1 MAPLV
6 EYASYEEDENLQ
18 DLWAKLI
25 ENILS
30 LPASVILQ
38 QTAIEVLNK
47 VSNEEV
53 KKNTWLYIW

>member
-53 KKNTWLYIW
+53 KKNT